1 MIYIYIPTS
10 QKKSG
15 YQTKQKSP
23 YPPKEGRVGDTEV
36 YAVSGNLK
44 NRQLQVTQPSKT
56 AVKKTLPQNLIWIHF
71 TVPSRTGPRRN
82 KCPIS
87 FRSKHICTSWE
98 LSIHTQPL
106 PPSLPDTVEGAQKCP
121 PSLQEQHVFL
131 KPVKDAISQFPLSLT
146 STHLSHVFS

>member
-56 AVKKTLPQNLIWIHF
+56 AVKKTLPQNLI
-71 TVPSRTGPRRN
+71 
-82 KCPIS
+82 
-87 FRSKHICTSWE
+87 
-98 LSIHTQPL
+98 
-106 PPSLPDTVEGAQKCP
+106 
-121 PSLQEQHVFL
+121 
-131 KPVKDAISQFPLSLT
+131 
-146 STHLSHVFS
+146 